1 MKLSDVKKILTLK
14 LRRDIKAPDDA
25 DIEVALY
32 EAIYEIAAE
41 CEPSEL
47 IIHPDDIEDDDSVTV
62 LRSLQDG
69 LFIKVPEFP
78 DFSFPDRHLMLDE
91 ELTYAAIYLAITYLI
106 DKPDRTVKY
115 TERAMKI
122 IGAYKANYSKE
133 TE

>member
-14 LRRDIKAPDDA
+14 LRRDIKVPDD
-25 DIEVALY
+25 DDLEIALF

-47 IIHPDDIEDDDSVTV
+47 IVHPDDLVDDDSIIV
-62 LRSLQDG
+62 LRSIIDG
-69 LFIKVPEFP
+69 YFLKVPEFP
-78 DFSFPDRHLMLDE
+78 DFDFPDRHLMLDE

-133 TE
+133 VE